1 MEKNGVV
8 INWVD
13 GAGDLVEQAREIIK
27 RDVKSK
33 A

>member
-13 GAGDLVEQAREIIK
+13 GAGDVVAQAREIIK
-27 RDVKSK
+27 STKQSCK
-33 A
+33 